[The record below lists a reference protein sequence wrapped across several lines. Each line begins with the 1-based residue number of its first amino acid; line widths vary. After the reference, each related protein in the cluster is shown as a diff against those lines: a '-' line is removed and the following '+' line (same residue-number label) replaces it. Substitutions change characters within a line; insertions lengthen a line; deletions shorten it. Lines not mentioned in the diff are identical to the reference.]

1 MNKSSIDIADV
12 FKIIKSHVILLVLIP
27 IIACISA
34 FVASKYMLT
43 PTYTASSQIFIA
55 TQAPKEGQTSVYSEQ
70 LKSNVQ
76 LINTFNMILK
86 NARTIEKVKQ
96 ELDITTPT
104 AVLAEALQIQS
115 EKDSLVFTVS
125 FKDENPAK
133 ATKMV
138 NAVTQAYQQ
147 DIPQL
152 IESNKV
158 IILEKASV
166 PTIPSS
172 PKLVI
177 NLIIAGIIGIVID
190 IIFVLTILLFRNTI
204 NSEKDL
210 EDLNLNSMGTIPL
223 IKSKG

>member
-1 MNKSSIDIADV
+1 MNKSPIDIADV
-12 FKIIKSHVILLVLIP
+12 FKIIKSYAIMLVLIP

-34 FVASKYMLT
+34 FVASKYLLT
-43 PTYTASSQIFIA
+43 PIYTASSQIFIA

-86 NARTIEKVKQ
+86 NARTIEKVKK

-104 AVLAEALQIQS
+104 PELAKALQIQS

-125 FKDENPAK
+125 FKDENPER
-133 ATKMV
+133 ATKVV

-166 PTIPSS
+166 PTVPSS

-177 NLIIAGIIGIVID
+177 NLIIAGIIGIIMD